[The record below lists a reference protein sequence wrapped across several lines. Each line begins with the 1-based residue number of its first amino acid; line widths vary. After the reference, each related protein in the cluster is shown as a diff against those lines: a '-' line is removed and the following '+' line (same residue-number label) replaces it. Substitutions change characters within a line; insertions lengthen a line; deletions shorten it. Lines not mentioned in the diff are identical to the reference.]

1 MGDVCRFDFATY
13 YCYNCGSSDA
23 TLERQKGL
31 KELGRKEKKI
41 NVHVRGEM
49 SKLEKTWRNKKS
61 VYFGRWR
68 HTLC

>member
-1 MGDVCRFDFATY
+1 
-13 YCYNCGSSDA
+13 
-23 TLERQKGL
+23 
-31 KELGRKEKKI
+31 
-41 NVHVRGEM
+41 M